1 MIASEGRNTFG
12 VDNEYGRLLHVAL
25 CVPLHFRIETAINE
39 IQKKFLES
47 EKPDAVRAASEHSV
61 FSSHLEAL
69 GVKVL
74 QIPPAKTLPYQV
86 NTRDIG
92 VSGPEGVVLGKF
104 RLDIRRG
111 ETDVAERALSEANI
125 PIVGRTTRCFE
136 GGDFV
141 YIGPG
146 KAALGVG
153 VRTDPDVVEELS
165 RLLCVDIVT
174 VSFPEKFLH
183 LDMVFNCVAPGICVR
198 CPEALPADF
207 LSYIDALG
215 FDSIEVTKED
225 VFDHACNLLAVAPFH
240 VVAPRE
246 HPYVTSALRARGIR
260 VDVIDL
266 TEITKSGGGPRC
278 ISFPIARDRNFV

>member
-1 MIASEGRNTFG
+1 M
-12 VDNEYGRLLHVAL
+12 
-25 CVPLHFRIETAINE
+25 HFRIETAINE

-47 EKPDAVRAASEHSV
+47 EKPDAIRAASEHSA
-61 FSSHLEAL
+61 FSSHLEEL
-69 GVKVL
+69 GVKVVR
-74 QIPPAKTLPYQV
+74 IPPAKAHPYQV

-92 VSGPEGVVLGKF
+92 VSGPDGVVLGKF
-104 RLDIRRG
+104 RFDIRRG
-111 ETDVAERALSEANI
+111 EIDISERALSQANVR
-125 PIVGRTTRCFE
+125 IVGRTTRCFE

-153 VRTDPDVVEELS
+153 VRTDPDVVEELT
-165 RLLCVDIVT
+165 RLLQVDIVT
-174 VSFPEKFLH
+174 VSFAEEFLH

-198 CPEALPADF
+198 CPDALPGDF
-207 LSYIDALG
+207 LSYIDSLG

-225 VFDHACNLLAVAPFH
+225 VFNHACNLLALAPFH

-246 HPYVTSALRARGIR
+246 HPYVTKALRARGVR

-278 ISFPIARDRNFV
+278 ISFPIAREPCST